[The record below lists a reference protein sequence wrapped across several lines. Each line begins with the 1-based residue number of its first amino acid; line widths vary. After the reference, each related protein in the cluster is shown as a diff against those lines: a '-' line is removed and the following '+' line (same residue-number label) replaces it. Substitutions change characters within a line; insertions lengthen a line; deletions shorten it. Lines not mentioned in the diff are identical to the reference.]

1 MRLARS
7 PVWQDSDFVKFWS
20 AASVSLIGDAVTQLA
35 LPLIAISLLDATPF
49 QVGLV
54 GGAQFLP
61 FLLIGLPAGAIIDR
75 LASKR
80 RLLVL
85 ADLARALSLLSIP
98 LAYAGGLLSLELLCA
113 VAFLNG
119 AMTVF
124 FDVAATSYLPVLLDR
139 ERLVDGNAKLELSRS
154 SAQIVGPATAGLLI
168 QVASAPVALL
178 ADAVSF
184 LMSGALIARV
194 RRAEPLPS
202 ARTEARR
209 IRDLGRE
216 IVEGAR
222 YVFSQPYVRAIA
234 LTTTTANF
242 FRSALLAVLLVYLVR
257 EGETSAGAIGVAFAI
272 GNVGFVTAALIAPSA
287 ARRLGVGR
295 TMLAAVSLFGPAALL
310 VAISP
315 AGVAIYAAA
324 AMVLIDSFG
333 IGLHGVNQVSVRQAV
348 TPPRLRGRM
357 GGTIRVLMFGTMPL
371 GMMLGGALGSLVGLR
386 AAIWFSTAGLF
397 LAALPY
403 ALSSTRRL
411 VEVPKPQE
419 TGAEEQPPLGVPAAA
434 ARSQ

>member
-1 MRLARS
+1 MRLTRS
-7 PVWQDSDFVKFWS
+7 PVWQDRDFVKFWS

-98 LAYAGGLLSLELLCA
+98 LAYAGGLLSLELLYA

-154 SAQIVGPATAGLLI
+154 SAQIVGPGTAGLLI
-168 QVASAPVALL
+168 QLASAPVALL

-184 LMSGALIARV
+184 LVSGALIARV
-194 RRAEPLPS
+194 RRAESLTS

-216 IVEGAR
+216 IVEGTR
-222 YVFSQPYVRAIA
+222 YVFGQPYVRAIA

-287 ARRLGVGR
+287 ARHLGVGR

-310 VAISP
+310 VAI
-315 AGVAIYAAA
+315 
-324 AMVLIDSFG
+324 
-333 IGLHGVNQVSVRQAV
+333 
-348 TPPRLRGRM
+348 
-357 GGTIRVLMFGTMPL
+357 
-371 GMMLGGALGSLVGLR
+371 
-386 AAIWFSTAGLF
+386 
-397 LAALPY
+397 
-403 ALSSTRRL
+403 
-411 VEVPKPQE
+411 
-419 TGAEEQPPLGVPAAA
+419 
-434 ARSQ
+434 